1 MNSAN
6 IRRAFVSGG
15 AGFIGSHI
23 ADRLVQTGAD
33 VTIYD
38 NFSTGQESFVSH
50 HVGNPKVRVVRADIL
65 DSERLNREIAGCD
78 FVFHLQ
84 ANADVRGGMRATRVD
99 LEQNTIATWNV
110 LEAMR
115 LKKSRTSS
123 SRAAPRFTAN
133 RMFFRHR
140 RRYAPVQTSLYGAS
154 KLSCE
159 AMIQAYSEY
168 FGITCYIFRFV
179 SWIGERYTHGVIF
192 DFVEK
197 LRADAQALEVL
208 GDGKQRKSYLDVTDG
223 VNGIFYAL
231 QHARERKNVFNLG
244 HDEFMN
250 VLDLA
255 DIVVAELGLK
265 NVRYR
270 MTGGERG
277 WLGNSPFVHLDTG
290 KLKALGW
297 KPRIS
302 IEQGIRNTVRYLRA
316 HPRTL
321 GETQPGAGPGL
332 RMRGRRCA
340 ARRLNGPVFREQIR
354 FTPWGAGGATG
365 DRRSWSGLRRRSG
378 VAERLAA

>member
-1 MNSAN
+1 MAIMNPAN

-23 ADRLVQTGAD
+23 ADRLVTAGVH

-50 HVGNPKVRVVRADIL
+50 HADDPKVGVVRADIL
-65 DSERLNREIAGCD
+65 DTERVNREMAGCD

-84 ANADVRGGMRATRVD
+84 ANADVRGGMRATRID

-115 LKKSRTSS
+115 RNEVKNMAFASS
-123 SRAAPRFTAN
+123 AAVYGEPEVFPTPES
-133 RMFFRHR
+133 
-140 RRYAPVQTSLYGAS
+140 YAPLQTSLYGAS

-168 FGITCYIFRFV
+168 FGISCYIFRFV

-197 LRADAQALEVL
+197 LRADAEALEVL

-277 WLGNSPFVHLDTG
+277 WLGDSPFVQLDTG

-297 KPRIS
+297 RPQIS

-316 HPRTL
+316 DPRL
-321 GETQPGAGPGL
+321 LEKRSLTQA
-332 RMRGRRCA
+332 RG
-340 ARRLNGPVFREQIR
+340 
-354 FTPWGAGGATG
+354 
-365 DRRSWSGLRRRSG
+365 
-378 VAERLAA
+378 

>member
-1 MNSAN
+1 MNRAN

-23 ADRLVQTGAD
+23 ADRLVKAGVH

-50 HVGNPKVRVVRADIL
+50 HADNPKVKVVRADIL

-84 ANADVRGGMRATRVD
+84 ANADVRGGVRATRVD

-115 LKKSRTSS
+115 LNEIKNIVFASS
-123 SRAAPRFTAN
+123 ATVYGEPDVFPTPE
-133 RMFFRHR
+133 
-140 RRYAPVQTSLYGAS
+140 RYAPLQTSLYGAS

-168 FGITCYIFRFV
+168 FGVTCYIFRFV

-197 LRADAQALEVL
+197 LSADAQALEVL
-208 GDGKQRKSYLDVTDG
+208 GDGKQRKSYLDVMDG
-223 VNGIFYAL
+223 VNGIFFAL

-277 WLGNSPFVHLDTG
+277 WLGDSPFVQLDTG

-297 KPRIS
+297 RPQIS

-316 HPRTL
+316 DPRL
-321 GETQPGAGPGL
+321 LEKRSLTQA
-332 RMRGRRCA
+332 RG
-340 ARRLNGPVFREQIR
+340 
-354 FTPWGAGGATG
+354 
-365 DRRSWSGLRRRSG
+365 
-378 VAERLAA
+378 